1 MKQGEI
7 FHNRYYLNELV
18 GNGGFSQVWKSQDMQ
33 SGLEVAVK
41 IFSRQD
47 EEGVKLCRK
56 EFSKTYQLR
65 HGNILTPMHFDVV
78 ENIPYLV
85 MPYITGGTLEQRI
98 GNITKEEIYKF
109 IDQIGSVL
117 KYIHHTTNPVIHG
130 DIKPDN
136 ILIDSNG
143 NFLLTDFGISTEL
156 KEKFTQTMNMEQ
168 LQSKPSGITPM
179 AYRAPE
185 LNQYKDW
192 ETQQVS
198 QKSDIWSAGVVL
210 FNLCTGKL
218 PFNGDGGLG
227 QLIMMR
233 TAKSENVTDFLDM
246 DHVSSDLQLLIS
258 RCLQLHSI
266 ERSAFFELS
275 KSEKKPIS
283 QVAETNQFQKSRNF
297 DIPKSTP
304 PPRPKSHKRELII
317 LLLFLMVSASG
328 FFIWVSNY
336 QSNAGSKVDNLLLTQ
351 EDDTGLKDS
360 DGNELFE
367 ENDSLGRSDLSI
379 QTAGNIDG
387 VSVKNTEPESKKSVY
402 TTSINSSVTGQ
413 KPLLKSKDESNN
425 SIDKI
430 KKDEPITQ
438 PLSRT
443 EPLQNFLLTEDKE
456 KILSDNT
463 PIKSTGQQ
471 SISDDT
477 ADKIKKE
484 ITEPKTNKS
493 TLSST
498 KVASNIP
505 IKLALKSTIPVPHNL
520 QIGNKVAFIVLEDVM
535 GQSAVFLKKNSE
547 VEATVRRASDDKIT
561 IEFPHVY
568 SEGNTKIKTYRSR
581 FDISGKK
588 NQENLAVAQDYK
600 VVIYTNELIEVKL

>member
-7 FHNRYYLNELV
+7 FHNRYFLNELV

-41 IFSRQD
+41 IFTRQD

-78 ENIPYLV
+78 EDIPYLV

-98 GNITKEEIYKF
+98 GNITNEEIYKF

-117 KYIHHTTNPVIHG
+117 KYIHHNTNPVIHG

-198 QKSDIWSAGVVL
+198 QKSDIWSAGIVL
-210 FNLCTGKL
+210 YNLCTGKL

-233 TAKSENVTDFLDM
+233 TAKLENVSDFLDM
-246 DHVSSDLQLLIS
+246 DHIAPDLRNLIS
-258 RCLQLHSI
+258 QCLQLYSI
-266 ERSAFFELS
+266 DRPAFFELP
-275 KSEKKPIS
+275 KSEKKKMS
-283 QVAETNQFQKSRNF
+283 HVAETNHFEKSRNF
-297 DIPKSTP
+297 DIPKTTSIAQS
-304 PPRPKSHKRELII
+304 KSINRTLVI
-317 LLLFLMVSASG
+317 LLLFLFVSISG
-328 FFIWVSNY
+328 FFIWLSNY
-336 QSNAGSKVDNLLLTQ
+336 KSDFELTSDNVQLT
-351 EDDTGLKDS
+351 EKIDSRIKDS
-360 DGNELFE
+360 DGNYLFE
-367 ENDSLGRSDLSI
+367 EEDTIVRSDPSFQSSPNKEEI
-379 QTAGNIDG
+379 GIINNNSEAKKTM
-387 VSVKNTEPESKKSVY
+387 NTV
-402 TTSINSSVTGQ
+402 SINSPNKAH
-413 KPLLKSKDESNN
+413 KPNYFNEQNR
-425 SIDKI
+425 SIDDY
-430 KKDEPITQ
+430 KKDEPITIQ
-438 PLSRT
+438 PIQKNDPVKEILWT
-443 EPLQNFLLTEDKE
+443 ENRE
-456 KILSDNT
+456 KPN
-463 PIKSTGQQ
+463 P
-471 SISDDT
+471 DDT
-477 ADKIKKE
+477 ALKNSGLQSITTENTDKPKKE
-484 ITEPKTNKS
+484 IPEPKTNKS
-493 TLSST
+493 TPSST

-505 IKLALKSTIPVPHNL
+505 IKLALKNTIPSTHDL
-520 QIGNKVAFIVLEDVM
+520 LIGNKVSFIVLEDVM

-547 VEATVRRASDDKIT
+547 VEATVKRVSNDKIT

-568 SEGNTKIKTYRSR
+568 SEGKTKIKTYRSR
-581 FDISGKK
+581 FDISNKK
-588 NQENLAVAQDYK
+588 NQENLAKAQDYQ